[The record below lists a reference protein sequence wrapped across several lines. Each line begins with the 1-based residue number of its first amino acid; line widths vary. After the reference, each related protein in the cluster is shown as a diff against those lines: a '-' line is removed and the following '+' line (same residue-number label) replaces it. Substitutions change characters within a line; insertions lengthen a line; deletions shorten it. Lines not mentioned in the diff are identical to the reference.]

1 MGILGSELGSEIGSG
16 LGSFVGNR
24 FKHKDEGER
33 IGRVVGKIAGSYLP
47 FEKGGFV
54 KPPKGHKT
62 QTAILNK
69 GELVVPKHM
78 VKHVSKSLKNKI
90 KRNGG
95 RNMK

>member
-24 FKHKDEGER
+24 FKHKKEGER

-47 FEKGGFV
+47 FEKGGLV
-54 KPPKGHKT
+54 KPPKGHKK
-62 QTAILNK
+62 QIIVAHK
-69 GELVVPKHM
+69 GELIVPKNM

-90 KRNGG
+90 KRHGG
-95 RNMK
+95 RNMC

>member
-24 FKHKDEGER
+24 FKHKKEGER

-47 FEKGGFV
+47 FEHGGIV
-54 KPPKGHKT
+54 KPPKGQKKQIIVAH
-62 QTAILNK
+62 K
-69 GELVVPKHM
+69 GELTVPQHM
-78 VKHVSKSLKNKI
+78 VKNVSKSLKNKI

-95 RNMK
+95 RNMN

>member
-1 MGILGSELGSEIGSG
+1 MGFLGQELGSKIGSG

-24 FKHKDEGER
+24 FSHKKEGER
-33 IGRVVGKIAGSYLP
+33 IGRVVGKIAGSYLS
-47 FEKGGFV
+47 FENGGIV

-62 QTAILNK
+62 QTAILHK
-69 GELVVPKHM
+69 GKLVVHKHM

-95 RNMK
+95 RNMC

>member
-1 MGILGSELGSEIGSG
+1 MGFLGQELGSEIGSG

-24 FKHKDEGER
+24 FKHKKEGER

-47 FEKGGFV
+47 FEKGGLV
-54 KPPKGHKT
+54 KPIRGKT
-62 QTAILNK
+62 QIIVAHK

-95 RNMK
+95 RNMS

>member
-1 MGILGSELGSEIGSG
+1 MGFLGQELGSEIGSG

-24 FKHKDEGER
+24 FKHKKEGER
-33 IGRVVGKIAGSYLP
+33 IDRVVGKIAGRYLP
-47 FEKGGFV
+47 FEKGGLV

-62 QTAILNK
+62 QTAVLHK

-78 VKHVSKSLKNKI
+78 VKYVSTPLKNKI

-95 RNMK
+95 RNMN

>member
-1 MGILGSELGSEIGSG
+1 MGIFGQELGSEIGSG
-16 LGSFVGNR
+16 LGKFVGNR
-24 FKHKDEGER
+24 FKHKDEGGR
-33 IGRVVGKIAGSYLP
+33 VGRVVGKIAGSYLP
-47 FEKGGFV
+47 FHNGGIV

-62 QTAILNK
+62 EIVILHK

-95 RNMK
+95 RNMH

>member
-24 FKHKDEGER
+24 FKHKKEGER

-47 FEKGGFV
+47 FEKGGLV

-62 QTAILNK
+62 QTAILHK

>member
-1 MGILGSELGSEIGSG
+1 MGILGSELGGEVGSG

-24 FKHKDEGER
+24 FKHKKEGEK

-47 FEKGGFV
+47 FHNGGIV

-62 QTAILNK
+62 EIVILHK
-69 GELVVPKHM
+69 GELVVPKDM

-90 KRNGG
+90 KRKGG
-95 RNMK
+95 RNMH

>member
-24 FKHKDEGER
+24 FKHKKEGER

-47 FEKGGFV
+47 FENGGIV
-54 KPPKGHKT
+54 KPPKGHKK
-62 QTAILNK
+62 QIIVAHK
-69 GELVVPKHM
+69 GELIVPKNM

-95 RNMK
+95 RNMN

>member
-1 MGILGSELGSEIGSG
+1 MGILVQELGSEIGSG
-16 LGSFVGNR
+16 FSSFVANR
-24 FKHKDEGER
+24 FKHKKEGER

-47 FEKGGFV
+47 FEKGRWV
-54 KPPKGHKT
+54 KPSKGHKT
-62 QTAILNK
+62 QIAILHK

>member
-1 MGILGSELGSEIGSG
+1 MGFLGQELGSEIGSG

-24 FKHKDEGER
+24 FNHKKEGER

-47 FEKGGFV
+47 FEHGGIV

-62 QTAILNK
+62 QTAILLK
-69 GELVVPKHM
+69 GELVIPKHM

-90 KRNGG
+90 
-95 RNMK
+95 